1 MDKINELH
9 IVCIEAKQNQITH
22 KYSNYWKHEHLPNF
36 ETPQLQDSRTCL
48 LEEFDKLYFPP
59 SQQTHQIV
67 KIHKLSIETAVVE
80 IASKK
85 CCIVLFYSYVMLS
98 VLSLTKI
105 ITNGYKVSYTFCF
118 FPQVD
123 RTEKFASKMASLFR
137 PVWRKK
143 NPFLVT
149 LYDSSS
155 KIYTYMYISMH
166 LFLHLSRGSIKKKLA
181 KQVEKRSSPR
191 VSVVPFQLLPSLPQK
206 NSISSGNENK
216 NICCRDFF
224 HEIQAY
230 FDLYSTLPE
239 HFGVWVGPKEHTHE
253 IYGFLAVGKICTWK

>member
-1 MDKINELH
+1 M
-9 IVCIEAKQNQITH
+9 
-22 KYSNYWKHEHLPNF
+22 
-36 ETPQLQDSRTCL
+36 

-98 VLSLTKI
+98 VLSLTKT

-155 KIYTYMYISMH
+155 KIYTYMH
-166 LFLHLSRGSIKKKLA
+166 LFLHLSRGSIKKTCQASGKTLKSQGFCGPFPAPSFSAFKKLDF
-181 KQVEKRSSPR
+181 ERKRE
-191 VSVVPFQLLPSLPQK
+191 QKHLLS
-206 NSISSGNENK
+206 
-216 NICCRDFF
+216 
-224 HEIQAY
+224 
-230 FDLYSTLPE
+230 
-239 HFGVWVGPKEHTHE
+239 
-253 IYGFLAVGKICTWK
+253 

>member
-1 MDKINELH
+1 ML
-9 IVCIEAKQNQITH
+9 VRRVRQALF
-22 KYSNYWKHEHLPNF
+22 S
-36 ETPQLQDSRTCL
+36 
-48 LEEFDKLYFPP
+48 P

-98 VLSLTKI
+98 VLSLTKT

-123 RTEKFASKMASLFR
+123 RTDKFASKMASLFR

-166 LFLHLSRGSIKKKLA
+166 LFLHLSRGSIKKTCQASGKTLKSQGFCGPFPA
-181 KQVEKRSSPR
+181 PSFSAFKKKTRFRAETRTKT
-191 VSVVPFQLLPSLPQK
+191 SVVVTSSTKSRPTSTYTLRYLNISGFGLVPKNTLTKFMVSWLLGRFVPESKPSCFFLHTGCTAFLFLK
-206 NSISSGNENK
+206 N
-216 NICCRDFF
+216 
-224 HEIQAY
+224 
-230 FDLYSTLPE
+230 
-239 HFGVWVGPKEHTHE
+239 
-253 IYGFLAVGKICTWK
+253 

>member
-1 MDKINELH
+1 M
-9 IVCIEAKQNQITH
+9 
-22 KYSNYWKHEHLPNF
+22 
-36 ETPQLQDSRTCL
+36 

-98 VLSLTKI
+98 VLSLTKT

-155 KIYTYMYISMH
+155 KIYTYMH
-166 LFLHLSRGSIKKKLA
+166 LFLHLSRGSIKKNLPSKWKNA
-181 KQVEKRSSPR
+181 QVPGFLWSLSSSFLLCLKKTR
-191 VSVVPFQLLPSLPQK
+191 FRAETRTKTSVVVTSSTKSRPTSTFTLRYLNISGFGLVPKNTQTKFMVSWLLGRFVPVSKPS
-206 NSISSGNENK
+206 
-216 NICCRDFF
+216 CFFFTRDALVFF
-224 HEIQAY
+224 
-230 FDLYSTLPE
+230 F
-239 HFGVWVGPKEHTHE
+239 
-253 IYGFLAVGKICTWK
+253 